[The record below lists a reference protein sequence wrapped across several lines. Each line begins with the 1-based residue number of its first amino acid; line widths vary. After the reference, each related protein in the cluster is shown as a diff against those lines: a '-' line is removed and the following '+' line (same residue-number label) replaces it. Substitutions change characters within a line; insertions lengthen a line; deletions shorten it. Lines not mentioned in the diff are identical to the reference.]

1 MKVAKLFDL
10 SGKVALITGGS
21 RGLGLQ
27 IAEALGEMGA
37 RVIITARKSA
47 ELDEA
52 SSHLKAQGI
61 DVQTVVNDLQKT
73 DSVKPLVEQVLKSH
87 GQIDVLVN
95 NAGAA
100 WGAKAEDH
108 PLEAWYKVLN
118 LNLTAVFLLSQTVGK
133 LSMIPRKYGRIINL
147 ASIAGL
153 VGTDPRMMPTLAYNA
168 SKGGVVNLTRSLAVE
183 WAHHGITVNAIAPSI
198 TRTPGTLGRKPRA
211 GIASM
216 EDEFQLVAQQQSI
229 KRVEVPEDVVGTLSY
244 LTSDDAAFVTGQTI
258 NVNGGRIFG

>member
-1 MKVAKLFDL
+1 MQVKKLFDL

-27 IAEALGEMGA
+27 IAESLGEMGA
-37 RVIITARKSA
+37 RVVITARKSA

-52 SSHLKAQGI
+52 KSHLKEQGV

-73 DSVKPLVEQVLKSH
+73 DSVRPLVEQVLDSH

-108 PLEAWYKVLN
+108 PLEAWYKVIN

-153 VGTDPRMMPTLAYNA
+153 VGTDPRMMPTIAYNA

-183 WAHHGITVNAIAPSI
+183 WAHHGITVNAIAPGVFPSKMSQGMI
-198 TRTPGTLGRKPRA
+198 DSAEQIIMEMTPMKRLGNDDDLKGLA
-211 GIASM
+211 VLLAS
-216 EDEFQLVAQQQSI
+216 DASA
-229 KRVEVPEDVVGTLSY
+229 Y
-244 LTSDDAAFVTGQTI
+244 LTGQIIAVDGGFVSM
-258 NVNGGRIFG
+258 

>member
-73 DSVKPLVEQVLKSH
+73 ESVKPLVEQVLKSH

-183 WAHHGITVNAIAPSI
+183 WAHHGITVNAIAPGVFPSKMSQGMI
-198 TRTPGTLGRKPRA
+198 DSAEQIILEMTPMKRLGSDYDLKGLA
-211 GIASM
+211 VLLAS
-216 EDEFQLVAQQQSI
+216 DASA
-229 KRVEVPEDVVGTLSY
+229 Y
-244 LTSDDAAFVTGQTI
+244 LTGQTI
-258 NVNGGRIFG
+258 AVDGGFVSM